1 MFRSF
6 TIAAAACA
14 VALALATAPVG
25 AVGKTKAAKE
35 HALVGTVAKV
45 DGQTLTVKTA
55 TGEQSVML
63 APATHITQ
71 NGKAIQVAQLSNDTG
86 SHVKVRYTEANGQK
100 QARMVSVSSTKQA
113 AAKKTTATKKS

>member
-6 TIAAAACA
+6 SIAAGVCA

-25 AVGKTKAAKE
+25 AVGKTKAVKE

-45 DGQTLTVKTA
+45 DGQTLTVKTSA
-55 TGEQSVML
+55 GEQSVML
-63 APATHITQ
+63 VPATHITQ
-71 NGKAIQVAQLSNDTG
+71 KGKAIQVSQLSNDAG

-100 QARMVSVSSTKQA
+100 QARVVTVSPPSKI
-113 AAKKTTATKKS
+113 AKK

>member
-6 TIAAAACA
+6 TVAAAACA
-14 VALALATAPVG
+14 VALALATTPVG

-35 HALVGTVAKV
+35 HALVGTVTKV
-45 DGQTLTVKTA
+45 DGQTLTVKTS
-55 TGEQSVML
+55 TGDQAVML

-71 NGKAIQVAQLSNDTG
+71 NGKAIQVSQLSNDTG

-100 QARMVSVSSTKQA
+100 QAQVVTVSSASKV
-113 AAKKTTATKKS
+113 AKK

>member
-6 TIAAAACA
+6 SIAAGTCA
-14 VALALATAPVG
+14 VALALATAPVD

-45 DGQTLTVKTA
+45 DAQTLTVKTS
-55 TGEQSVML
+55 TGEQSVLL
-63 APATHITQ
+63 APSTHITQ
-71 NGKAIQVAQLSNDTG
+71 NGKAIQVSQLSNDAG

-100 QARMVSVSSTKQA
+100 QAQVVTVSGTGKVARK
-113 AAKKTTATKKS
+113 

>member
-14 VALALATAPVG
+14 VSLALAGTPVSAAG
-25 AVGKTKAAKE
+25 PTKAAKE
-35 HALVGTVAKV
+35 QSLVGTVAKV
-45 DGQTLTVKTA
+45 DGQTLTVKTS

-63 APATHITQ
+63 GPTTHITQ
-71 NGKAIQVAQLSNDTG
+71 SGKVIQVSQLSNDTG

-100 QARMVSVSSTKQA
+100 EARAVTVSPASKV
-113 AAKKTTATKKS
+113 AKS